1 LGLKSH
7 RVRSNLGFY
16 SSSFFDG
23 DRQRATTCTEPQPH
37 ASARSRFVQLLFSV
51 SISQTLDFDLA
62 IHSHVSLITYLILVL
77 DLDLI
82 TILSKLF
89 GCPENDKNKKLT
101 KFREMIFLSIS
112 FSKVI
117 LCEQN

>member
-1 LGLKSH
+1 VIVNEQQHVQSRSLTPQLAQGL
-7 RVRSNLGFY
+7 F
-16 SSSFFDG
+16 SFFS
-23 DRQRATTCTEPQPH
+23 QFPFP
-37 ASARSRFVQLLFSV
+37 
-51 SISQTLDFDLA
+51 QTLDFDLA